1 MIGKAK
7 SCIGG
12 IALANYVMKDVKG
25 YELLRNNLSGVTPT
39 EILQEMKIIQNLNQK
54 AQYKTLSLV
63 LSPEKIEGKKLTNK
77 ELQEMTLDFLKE
89 LKIDTKNQQY
99 LAFVHTEKE
108 HKHIHII
115 CNRVKDNGTLVSDNF
130 IGKKAQWA
138 AHRIAKERG
147 LISAKE
153 RMIENLKNIEQGKDN
168 NRAIKNRILEK
179 HNLVMETNPKSMEE
193 YRRKMYDFGVK
204 VIPTINR
211 QGLIQGYRFLDLES
225 GNNFK
230 ASEIHRKLGLN
241 VLSEKE
247 IPPIRTETIHST
259 EPTSDT
265 DENSNECEIENQ
277 DFSKDDITQNESLET
292 IAEII
297 SDSFDEDFDE
307 QQYNKKRR
315 MSR

>member
-12 IALANYVMKDVKG
+12 TALANYVMKDAKG
-25 YELLRNNLSGVTPT
+25 YELLRNNLSGETPT
-39 EILQEMKIIQNLNQK
+39 EILHEMKIIQDLNQK

-63 LSPEKIEGKKLTNK
+63 LSPEKTEGQKLTNK

-115 CNRVKDNGTLVSDNF
+115 CNRVKDDGTLVSDSF

-153 RMIENLKNIEQGKDN
+153 RMIENLKNIEQGKDDK
-168 NRAIKNRILEK
+168 RAIKNRILEK
-179 HNLVMETNPKSMEE
+179 HNLVMKTNPKSMED
-193 YRRKMYDFGVK
+193 YKRKMYDFDVK

-211 QGLIQGYRFLDLES
+211 QGLIQGHRFLDLETQYD
-225 GNNFK
+225 FK

-241 VLSEKE
+241 LFSEKE
-247 IPPIRTETIHST
+247 ILPIGKKPINSTETFP
-259 EPTSDT
+259 ET
-265 DENSNECEIENQ
+265 DENSNENDIENQ
-277 DFSKDDITQNESLET
+277 DFSKEVNTQKESLET
-292 IAEII
+292 IGEII
-297 SDSFDEDFDE
+297 SNSFEEDFDE
-307 QQYNKKRR
+307 QQNDKKRR
-315 MSR
+315 FKR

>member
-12 IALANYVMKDVKG
+12 TALANYVMKDIKG
-25 YELLRNNLSGVTPT
+25 YELLRNNLSGMTPT

-63 LSPEKIEGKKLTNK
+63 LSPEKKEGQKLTNK
-77 ELQEMTLDFLKE
+77 ELKEITLDFLKE
-89 LKIDTKNQQY
+89 LKVDTKNQQY

-115 CNRVKDNGTLVSDNF
+115 CNRVKDDGTLVSDNF
-130 IGKKAQWA
+130 IGKKAKWA

-153 RMIENLKNIEQGKDN
+153 RMLENLKNIEQGKDDK
-168 NRAIKNRILEK
+168 RAIKNKILEK
-179 HNLVMETNPKSMEE
+179 HNLVMKTKPKSMEE
-193 YRRKMYDFGVK
+193 YKRKMYDFGVK

-241 VLSEKE
+241 ILSEKE
-247 IPPIRTETIHST
+247 ILPIRKETIDSI
-259 EPTSDT
+259 EKISNT
-265 DENSNECEIENQ
+265 DENSNESEIENQ
-277 DFSKDDITQNESLET
+277 DFYQEDKAQNGSLET
-292 IAEII
+292 IGEIV
-297 SDSFDEDFDE
+297 SNSFNENFDE
-307 QQYNKKRR
+307 QQYNKKIRR
-315 MSR
+315 

>member
-12 IALANYVMKDVKG
+12 TALANYVMKDVKG
-25 YELLRNNLSGVTPT
+25 YELLRNNLSGMTPT
-39 EILQEMKIIQNLNQK
+39 QILQEMKIIQNLNQK

-63 LSPEKIEGKKLTNK
+63 LSPEKTEGQKLTNK

-89 LKIDTKNQQY
+89 LKIDVKNQQY

-115 CNRVKDNGTLVSDNF
+115 CNRVKDDGTLVTDNF
-130 IGKKAQWA
+130 IGKKAKWA

-153 RMIENLKNIEQGKDN
+153 RMLENLKNIELGKDDK
-168 NRAIKNRILEK
+168 RVIKNKIFEK
-179 HNLVMETNPKSMEE
+179 HNLVMKTNPKSMEE
-193 YRRKMYDFGVK
+193 YKRKMYDFGVK

-241 VLSEKE
+241 ILSEKE
-247 IPPIRTETIHST
+247 ILPIRKETIDSI
-259 EPTSDT
+259 EKISNT
-265 DENSNECEIENQ
+265 DENSNESEIENQ
-277 DFSKDDITQNESLET
+277 DFYQEDKAQNGSLET
-292 IAEII
+292 IGEIV
-297 SDSFDEDFDE
+297 SNSFDENFDE
-307 QQYNKKRR
+307 QQYNKKIRR
-315 MSR
+315 

>member
-1 MIGKAK
+1 MVKRNLV
-7 SCIGG
+7 SGG
-12 IALANYVMKDVKG
+12 TALANYVMKDVKG
-25 YELLRNNLSGVTPT
+25 YELLRNNLSGMTPT

-247 IPPIRTETIHST
+247 ILPIRTETIHST

-315 MSR
+315 VRR

>member
-1 MIGKAK
+1 MIGKVK

-12 IALANYVMKDVKG
+12 TALANYVMKDVKG
-25 YELLRNNLSGVTPT
+25 YELLRNNLSGMTPT
-39 EILQEMKIIQNLNQK
+39 QILQEMKIIQNLNQK

-77 ELQEMTLDFLKE
+77 ELQEMKLDFLKE

-115 CNRVKDNGTLVSDNF
+115 CNRVKDDGTLVSDNF

-168 NRAIKNRILEK
+168 KRAIKNKILEK
-179 HNLVMETNPKSMEE
+179 HNLVMKINPKSMEE
-193 YRRKMYDFGVK
+193 YKHKMYDFGIK

-211 QGLIQGYRFLDLES
+211 QGLIQGHRFLDLES
-225 GNNFK
+225 GSDFK

-247 IPPIRTETIHST
+247 ILHIRTETIHST

>member
-12 IALANYVMKDVKG
+12 TALANYVMKDAKG
-25 YELLRNNLSGVTPT
+25 YELLRNNLSGMTPT
-39 EILQEMKIIQNLNQK
+39 QILQEMKIIQNLNQK

-63 LSPEKIEGKKLTNK
+63 LSPEKTEGQKLTNK

-115 CNRVKDNGTLVSDNF
+115 CNRVKDDGTLVPDNF
-130 IGKKAQWA
+130 IGKKAKWA

-153 RMIENLKNIEQGKDN
+153 RMIENLKNIELGKDN

-179 HNLVMETNPKSMEE
+179 HNLVMKTNPKSMEE
-193 YRRKMYDFGVK
+193 YKRKMYDFGVK

-230 ASEIHRKLGLN
+230 ASEIHKKLGLN
-241 VLSEKE
+241 ILSEKE
-247 IPPIRTETIHST
+247 ILPIRKETIDSIET
-259 EPTSDT
+259 TSNT
-265 DENSNECEIENQ
+265 DENSNESEIENQ
-277 DFSKDDITQNESLET
+277 NFSKEDITQNESLET
-292 IAEII
+292 IREIV
-297 SDSFDEDFDE
+297 SNSFDENFDE

-315 MSR
+315 VRR

>member
-1 MIGKAK
+1 MIGKVK

-12 IALANYVMKDVKG
+12 TALANYVMKDTKG

-247 IPPIRTETIHST
+247 ILHIRTETIHST